1 MDSSYARGMKKF
13 QATWLLLPIIVFS
26 AAVWSSPVD
35 AAMRPTPQGV
45 SGVLRKLASNDGR
58 FEAAGN
64 SVWAINTGSSL
75 TPVDSSAVVDKVSGS
90 VLEFPTALGDE
101 VSVHSMSSAV
111 EVRQPVKSAGVTA
124 SRTVTVIP
132 LQWSGATWKSSDRTM
147 ANSIVSKLT
156 PWWRAMSAN
165 QESLTVRFASVLDV
179 SSVNG
184 VGQCDFYAMSDLAV
198 AYAKSKGL
206 YDSSNHLMMTFTGD
220 NEDCGFGGLGEVGG
234 KLTWTYT
241 AANYEGIWA
250 HELGHNMG
258 FPHANACNAGVALTY
273 LKPCEEVE
281 YGDVT
286 GTMGMGGPSGFYAP
300 TFLASIGWL
309 PEANRAVWS
318 GVSATY
324 TLNRP
329 DRSDLGVTAINIP
342 AADATLG
349 DNTYWLQ
356 YNPNA
361 LTYVTDP
368 NHPVQGGLVITF
380 EPSKEFAEHRITL
393 AGVLGSPT
401 STSYL
406 CDLTPPTSS
415 LTGIDYATDP
425 RLSPLHSWT
434 DPRNRFKITLASVDG
449 TTASVQIEPIV
460 NSAVT
465 APSTVTATPD
475 PSGATNLMISWDI
488 AADAFGA
495 NEPSTWNVD
504 FGEDATK
511 SCSAMVWDLS
521 CTISDV
527 SRTLTYTPGV
537 SGANGV
543 SRSTRVTSSAGSLG
557 NSPPVFTASFMNTPD
572 EIVAKIHVDSGG
584 SPVIGTPTLEIEGS
598 QSCTIAPE
606 GDSTCTFFGLQRK
619 TAHTL
624 IAKGSNAIGS
634 RETTFIARTLAG
646 TPENPTITGKFA
658 GSDLVATVIADA
670 ADQNNVDVFELY
682 CIAQKGSKS
691 VYGFGEGTSPNSKT
705 FRLPKMKGKAN
716 YCYGRVMSTGTVKIY
731 SSGYGL
737 LRIAANGK
745 ITSGKLTITPTI
757 TSTVAGVVNVKWKAT
772 DSLGSVQS
780 VTVNPSMGSCKK
792 TSATSCVIKGL
803 DSGSIVSVV
812 MSGRGTS
819 GSEIIRPNIVVK

>member
-1 MDSSYARGMKKF
+1 MKRF
-13 QATWLLLPIIVFS
+13 QGVWALLSLAVVS
-26 AAVWSSPVD
+26 VSVWSTPVD
-35 AAMRPTPQGV
+35 AAMRTTPGGAN
-45 SGVLRKLASNDGR
+45 GVLRKLASNDGR

-75 TPVDSSAVVDKVSGS
+75 TPVDASVVVDKVSGS
-90 VLEFPTALGDE
+90 VLEFPAALGEE
-101 VSVHSMSSAV
+101 VSARSMSSAV
-111 EVRQPVKSAGVTA
+111 EVRQPVKASGVLA
-124 SRTVTVIP
+124 SRSVTVIP
-132 LQWSGATWKSSDRTM
+132 LQWAGATWKSSDRTQ
-147 ANSIVSKLT
+147 ANTIVDKLT

-165 QESLTVRFASVLDV
+165 QESLNLRFTSVLDV

-184 VGQCDFYAMSDLAV
+184 PGQCDFYAMSDLAV
-198 AYAKSKGL
+198 AYAKSKGV
-206 YDSSNHLMMTFTGD
+206 YDTSNHLMMTFTGD
-220 NEDCGFGGLGEVGG
+220 NQDCSFGGLGEVGG

-241 AANYEGIWA
+241 AAGYEGIWA

-258 FPHANACNAGVALTY
+258 FPHANACNAGVTLTY
-273 LKPCEEVE
+273 LKSCEEVE

-286 GTMGMGGPSGFYAP
+286 STMGMGGPSGYYAP

-309 PEANRAVWS
+309 PETNRAVWA
-318 GVSATY
+318 GTSATY
-324 TLNRP
+324 SLNRP

-342 AADATLG
+342 ATDGTVG
-349 DNTYWLQ
+349 DNSYWVQ

-368 NHPVQGGLVITF
+368 NRPVQGGLVIMF
-380 EPSKEFAEHRITL
+380 EPSKEFAEHRISL
-393 AGVLGSPT
+393 GGILGSPT

-406 CDLTPPTSS
+406 CDLTPPTTT

-425 RLSPLHSWT
+425 RLLPLRSWT

-449 TTASVQIEPIV
+449 TVATVQIEPIA
-460 NSAVT
+460 NPAVT
-465 APSTVTATPD
+465 APSTTAAMPD
-475 PSGATNLMISWDI
+475 PSGATNLMVSWEI
-488 AADAFGA
+488 AADAFGL

-511 SCSAMVWDLS
+511 SCIALVWDLS
-521 CTISDV
+521 CTVSDI

-537 SGANGV
+537 SGGNGV
-543 SRSTRVTSSAGSLG
+543 SRSTRTTSSAGLLG
-557 NSPPVFTASFMNTPD
+557 NSPPVFTASFVNTAD

-584 SPVIGTPTLEIEGS
+584 SPVLGNPTVEIEGS

-624 IAKGSNAIGS
+624 IAKGTNAIGS
-634 RETTFIARTLAG
+634 RETKFTARTLAG
-646 TPENPTITGKFA
+646 TPENPTITGKFE
-658 GSDLVATVIADA
+658 GSELVATVFADA
-670 ADQNNVDVFELY
+670 ADQNNVDVFEMY

-691 VYGFGEGTSPNSKT
+691 VNGFGEGTSPNSKT

-745 ITSGKLTITPTI
+745 ITSGKLSIAPTI
-757 TSTVAGVVNVKWKAT
+757 SSNVAGIVNVKWKAT
-772 DSLGSVQS
+772 DSLGSVKS
-780 VTVNPSMGSCKK
+780 VSVNPSSGSCKK

-803 DSGSIVSVV
+803 TSGSIVTVV
-812 MSGRGTS
+812 LSGRGTS
-819 GSEIIRPNIVVK
+819 GSEIVKSNIVVK

>member
-1 MDSSYARGMKKF
+1 MKKF
-13 QATWLLLPIIVFS
+13 QAIWLLFPFIVLS
-26 AAVWSSPVD
+26 ATVWSAPVD
-35 AAMRPTPQGV
+35 AAMRTAPTGV

-58 FEAAGN
+58 YEAAGN

-75 TPVDSSAVVDKVSGS
+75 TPVDASVVVDKVSGS
-90 VLEFPTALGDE
+90 VLEFPAALGEE
-101 VSVHSMSSAV
+101 VSARSMSTAV
-111 EVRQPVKSAGVTA
+111 EVRQPVKATGVLA

-132 LQWSGATWKSSDRTM
+132 LQWAGATWKTSDRTT
-147 ANSIVSKLT
+147 ANTIVSKLS

-165 QESLTVRFASVLDV
+165 QESLTIRFTSVLDV

-184 VGQCDFYAMSDLAV
+184 SGQCDFYAMSDLAV

-206 YDSSNHLMMTFTGD
+206 YDTSNHLMMTFTGE
-220 NEDCGFGGLGEVGG
+220 NQDCSFGGIGEVGG

-241 AANYEGIWA
+241 AAGYEGIWA

-258 FPHANACNAGVALTY
+258 FPHANTCNAGVTLTY
-273 LKPCEEVE
+273 LKSCEEVE

-300 TFLASIGWL
+300 TFLASVGWL
-309 PEANRAVWS
+309 PESNRAVWT
-318 GVSATY
+318 GTFATY
-324 TLNRP
+324 SLNRP

-342 AADATLG
+342 ALNGTLG
-349 DNTYWLQ
+349 DNSFWVQ

-361 LTYVTDP
+361 LTYGTDP
-368 NHPVQGGLVITF
+368 NRPLHGGLVITF
-380 EPSKEFAEHRITL
+380 EPSKEFAEHRIS
-393 AGVLGSPT
+393 LGGILGAPT

-406 CDLTPPTSS
+406 CDLTPPTTT

-425 RLSPLHSWT
+425 RLLPLRSWT
-434 DPRNRFKITLASVDG
+434 DPRNRFEITLASVDG
-449 TTASVQIEPIV
+449 ITASVRIEPIS
-460 NSAVT
+460 NSEVT
-465 APSTVTATPD
+465 APSNVVATPD
-475 PSGATNLMISWDI
+475 PTGATNLNISWGI
-488 AADAFGA
+488 APDAYGL

-504 FGEDATK
+504 FGDDPTK
-511 SCSAMVWDLS
+511 SCVALVWDLS
-521 CTISDV
+521 CTISDI

-537 SGANGV
+537 SGTNGL
-543 SRSTRVTSSAGSLG
+543 SRSTRVSSSVGLLG
-557 NSPPVFTASFMNTPD
+557 NSPPVFTASFMNTAD

-624 IAKGSNAIGS
+624 IAKGINAIGS
-634 RETTFIARTLAG
+634 RETKFTSRTLAG

-658 GSDLVATVIADA
+658 GSDLVATVFADA
-670 ADQNNVDVFELY
+670 ADQNNVDIFEMY

-705 FRLPKMKGKAN
+705 FRLPKMKGKAS
-716 YCYGRVMSTGTVKIY
+716 YCYGRVMSTGTIKIY

-745 ITSGKLTITPTI
+745 ITSGRLVITPTV
-757 TSTVAGVVNVKWKAT
+757 SSNVAGVVNVKWKAT
-772 DSLGSVQS
+772 DSLGKVQS
-780 VTVNPSMGSCKK
+780 VTVNPSTGSCKK
-792 TSATSCVIKGL
+792 TTATSCVIKGL
-803 DSGSIVSVV
+803 NSGTIVSVV
-812 MSGRGTS
+812 LSGRGTS
-819 GSEIIRPNIVVK
+819 GSEIIRSNIVVK

>member
-1 MDSSYARGMKKF
+1 MKKF
-13 QATWLLLPIIVFS
+13 QAIWLLFPIIVLS
-26 AAVWSSPVD
+26 ATVWSAPAD
-35 AAMRPTPQGV
+35 AAMRTAPKGA

-75 TPVDSSAVVDKVSGS
+75 TPVDASVVVDKVSGS

-101 VSVHSMSSAV
+101 VSARSMSSAV
-111 EVRQPVKSAGVTA
+111 EVRQPVKATGVLA

-132 LQWSGATWKSSDRTM
+132 LQWAGATWKTSDRTT
-147 ANSIVSKLT
+147 ANTIVGKLT

-165 QESLTVRFASVLDV
+165 QESLTIRFTSVLDV

-184 VGQCDFYAMSDLAV
+184 PGQCDFYAMSDLAV

-206 YDSSNHLMMTFTGD
+206 YDTSNHLMMTFTGE
-220 NEDCGFGGLGEVGG
+220 NLDCSFGGIGEVGG

-241 AANYEGIWA
+241 AAGYEGIWA

-258 FPHANACNAGVALTY
+258 FPHANTCNAGVTLTY
-273 LKPCEEVE
+273 LKSCEEVE

-286 GTMGMGGPSGFYAP
+286 GTMGMGGPSGFYSP
-300 TFLASIGWL
+300 TFLASVGWL
-309 PEANRAVWS
+309 PDVNRAVWM
-318 GVSATY
+318 GTSATY
-324 TLNRP
+324 SLNRP

-342 AADATLG
+342 ALNGTLG
-349 DNTYWLQ
+349 DNSFWVQ

-361 LTYVTDP
+361 LTYGTDP
-368 NHPVQGGLVITF
+368 NRPLHGGLVITF
-380 EPSKEFAEHRITL
+380 EPSKEFAEHRIS
-393 AGVLGSPT
+393 LGGILGAPT

-406 CDLTPPTSS
+406 CDLTPPTTT

-425 RLSPLHSWT
+425 RLLPLRSWT
-434 DPRNRFKITLASVDG
+434 DPRNHFEITLASVDG
-449 TTASVQIEPIV
+449 ITASVRIEPIS
-460 NSAVT
+460 NSEVT
-465 APSTVTATPD
+465 APSNVVATPD
-475 PSGATNLMISWDI
+475 PTGATNLNISWGI
-488 AADAFGA
+488 APDAYGS

-504 FGEDATK
+504 FGDDPTK
-511 SCSAMVWDLS
+511 SCVALVWELS
-521 CTISDV
+521 CTISDI

-537 SGANGV
+537 SGTNGL
-543 SRSTRVTSSAGSLG
+543 SRSIRVSSSVGLLG
-557 NSPPVFTASFMNTPD
+557 NSPPVFTAAFTNTAD
-572 EIVAKIHVDSGG
+572 EIVAKIHVDTGG

-606 GDSTCTFFGLQRK
+606 GDSTCTFSGLQRK

-624 IAKGSNAIGS
+624 IAKGTNAVGS
-634 RETTFIARTLAG
+634 RETRFIARTLAG
-646 TPENPTITGKFA
+646 TPENPTIIGKFA
-658 GSDLVATVIADA
+658 GSDLVATVIADS
-670 ADQNNVDVFELY
+670 ADQNNVDIFEMY

-716 YCYGRVMSTGTVKIY
+716 YCYGRVMSTGTIKIY

-745 ITSGKLTITPTI
+745 ITSGKLVINPTI
-757 TSTVAGVVNVKWKAT
+757 SSNVAGVVNVKWKAT
-772 DSLGSVQS
+772 DSLGKVQS
-780 VTVNPSMGSCKK
+780 VTANPSIGSCTK
-792 TSATSCVIKGL
+792 TSASSCVIKGL
-803 DSGSIVSVV
+803 TSGSVITVV
-812 MSGRGTS
+812 LSGRGTS
-819 GSEIIRPNIVVK
+819 GSEIIRSNIVVK

>member
-1 MDSSYARGMKKF
+1 MKRF
-13 QATWLLLPIIVFS
+13 QA
-26 AAVWSSPVD
+26 VWALIPFVVLSVTVWGSPVD
-35 AAMRPTPQGV
+35 AAMGTTKPAV
-45 SGVLRKLASNDGR
+45 SGILRKLASNDGR

-64 SVWAINTGSSL
+64 SVWEINDGSRV
-75 TPVDSSAVVDKVSGS
+75 TPIAVSADVSNVSGS
-90 VLEFPTALGDE
+90 VLEFPNELGDE
-101 VSVHSMSSAV
+101 VTAKSLSRAV
-111 EVRQPVKSAGVTA
+111 DVRGPVKAAEVIA
-124 SRTVTVIP
+124 SRVVTVMP
-132 LQWSGATWKSSDRTM
+132 LQWAGATWKRNDRVV
-147 ANSIVSKLT
+147 ANKIVSKLV

-165 QESLTVRFASVLDV
+165 QESLTVRFAPVLDV

-198 AYAKSKGL
+198 ASAKKLGL
-206 YDSSNHLMMTFTGD
+206 YDTSNHFMMTFTGD

-241 AANYEGIWA
+241 SASYEGIWA

-258 FPHANACNAGVALTY
+258 FPHANVCNAGVTLTY
-273 LKPCEEVE
+273 LKACEEVE

-309 PEANRAVWS
+309 PSANRAEWN
-318 GVSATY
+318 GTAATY
-324 TLNRP
+324 TVNRP
-329 DRSDLGVTAINIP
+329 DRSDLGVTAISIP
-342 AADATLG
+342 ATDGTVG
-349 DNTYWLQ
+349 DNKFWVQ
-356 YNPNA
+356 YNPNV

-368 NHPVQGGLVITF
+368 NRPTNGGLVITY
-380 EPSKEFAEHRITL
+380 EPSKEFSEHRISL
-393 AGVLGSPT
+393 DGVLGAQS
-401 STSYL
+401 SSSYL
-406 CDLTPPTSS
+406 CDLTPPTAT
-415 LTGIDYATDP
+415 LNGIDYATDP
-425 RLSPLHSWT
+425 RLLPLHSWT
-434 DPRNRFKITLASVDG
+434 DPRNRFEITLADADG
-449 TTASVQIEPIV
+449 TSATVRVEPIA
-460 NSAVT
+460 NPAVV
-465 APSTVTATPD
+465 APSLVTATPD
-475 PSGATNLMISWDI
+475 ATGATNLTVSWQI
-488 AADAFGA
+488 AADAFGS
-495 NEPSTWNVD
+495 NEPSVWNVD

-511 SCSAMVWDLS
+511 SCSTMVWDTS
-521 CTISDV
+521 CIVSDI
-527 SRTLTYTPGV
+527 SRTLSYTPGV
-537 SGANGV
+537 AGTNGTQ
-543 SRSTRVTSSAGSLG
+543 RSTRVTSVVEKLG
-557 NSPPVFTASFMNTPD
+557 NSPPVFSGRFSSTAD
-572 EIVAKIHVDSGG
+572 EIVAIIHVDSGG
-584 SPVIGTPTLEIEGS
+584 SPVIGAPTLEIEGS

-634 RETTFIARTLAG
+634 RETKFTARTLAG

-745 ITSGKLTITPTI
+745 ITSGKITITPTI
-757 TSTVAGVVNVKWKAT
+757 SSNVAGEVNVKWKAT
-772 DSLGSVQS
+772 DSLGKVQS
-780 VTVNPSMGSCKK
+780 VTVNPSIGSCKK

>member
-1 MDSSYARGMKKF
+1 MKRF
-13 QATWLLLPIIVFS
+13 QATWLLFPIIAAS
-26 AAVWSSPVD
+26 AAVWSAPAD
-35 AAMRPTPQGV
+35 AAMRTDPK
-45 SGVLRKLASNDGR
+45 SMNGVLRKLASNDGR

-75 TPVDSSAVVDKVSGS
+75 TPVDESVVVNKVSGS
-90 VLEFPTALGDE
+90 VLEFPAALGEE
-101 VSVHSMSSAV
+101 VSASSMSSAV
-111 EVRQPVKSAGVTA
+111 EVRQPVKTAGILA

-132 LQWSGATWKSSDRTM
+132 LQWPGATWKTSDRTM
-147 ANSIVSKLT
+147 ANAIVSKLT

-165 QESLTVRFASVLDV
+165 QEALNVRFAAVLDV

-184 VGQCDFYAMSDLAV
+184 VGQCDFYAMSDKAV
-198 AYAKSKGL
+198 AFAKENGL
-206 YDSSNHLMMTFTGD
+206 YDTSNHLMMTFSGD
-220 NEDCGFGGLGEVGG
+220 NQDCSFGGLGEVGG

-241 AANYEGIWA
+241 SPNYEGIWA

-286 GTMGMGGPSGFYAP
+286 GTMGMAGPSGFYSP

-318 GVSATY
+318 GTSATY
-324 TLNRP
+324 SLNRP
-329 DRSDLGVTAINIP
+329 DRTDLGVTAINIP
-342 AADATLG
+342 GLDGTLG
-349 DNTYWLQ
+349 DNSYWVQ

-368 NHPVQGGLVITF
+368 NRPAQGGLVITF
-380 EPSKEFAEHRITL
+380 EPSKEFAEHRIS
-393 AGVLGSPT
+393 LGGILGAPT

-406 CDLTPPTSS
+406 CDLTPPTAA
-415 LTGIDYATDP
+415 LNEIDYASDP
-425 RLSPLHSWT
+425 RLLPLRSWT

-449 TTASVQIEPIV
+449 TVATVQIEPIT

-465 APSTVTATPD
+465 APTTVLATPD
-475 PSGATNLMISWDI
+475 PSGATSLLVSWQI
-488 AADAFGA
+488 AADALGV

-504 FGEDATK
+504 LGEDATK
-511 SCSAMVWDLS
+511 SCVALVWELS
-521 CTISDV
+521 CTISDI
-527 SRTLTYTPGV
+527 SRTQAYTPGV
-537 SGANGV
+537 SGANGL
-543 SRSTRVTSSAGSLG
+543 SRSTRSTSTAELLG
-557 NSPPVFTASFMNTPD
+557 NSAPVFSASFTNTSD
-572 EIVAKIHVDSGG
+572 EIVAKFHVDSGG
-584 SPVIGTPTLEIEGS
+584 SPLIGNPTAEIEGS

-624 IAKGSNAIGS
+624 IVKGTNAIGT
-634 RETTFIARTLAG
+634 RETRFIARTLAG
-646 TPENPTITGKFA
+646 TPENPTVRGKFA
-658 GSDLVATVIADA
+658 GTDLVATVVANA

-682 CIAQKGSKS
+682 CIAEKGAKS

-745 ITSGKLTITPTI
+745 ITSGKLAITPSI
-757 TSTVAGVVNVKWKAT
+757 SSNVVGVVNVKWKAT

-780 VTVNPSMGSCKK
+780 VTVNPSTGSCKK

-803 DSGSIVSVV
+803 TSGSVVSVV
-812 MSGRGTS
+812 LSGRGTS
-819 GSEIIRPNIVVK
+819 GSETVRSNIVVK

>member
-1 MDSSYARGMKKF
+1 MKRF
-13 QATWLLLPIIVFS
+13 QAIWLLFPIVVLS
-26 AAVWSSPVD
+26 ATVWSAPVD
-35 AAMRPTPQGV
+35 AAMRTTPTGV

-75 TPVDSSAVVDKVSGS
+75 TPVDASVVVDKVSGS
-90 VLEFPTALGDE
+90 VLEFPTALGEE
-101 VSVHSMSSAV
+101 VSARSMSTAV
-111 EVRQPVKSAGVTA
+111 EVRQPVKASGVLA

-132 LQWSGATWKSSDRTM
+132 LQWAGATWKTSDRTT
-147 ANSIVSKLT
+147 ANTIVSKLT

-165 QESLTVRFASVLDV
+165 QESLTIRFTSVLDV

-184 VGQCDFYAMSDLAV
+184 SGQCDFYAMSDLAV

-206 YDSSNHLMMTFTGD
+206 YDTSNHLMMTFTGE
-220 NEDCGFGGLGEVGG
+220 NQDCSFGGIGEVGG

-241 AANYEGIWA
+241 AAGYEGIWA

-258 FPHANACNAGVALTY
+258 FPHANTCNAGVTLTY
-273 LKPCEEVE
+273 LKSCEEVE

-300 TFLASIGWL
+300 TFLASVGWL
-309 PEANRAVWS
+309 PESNRAVWT
-318 GVSATY
+318 GTSATY
-324 TLNRP
+324 SLNRP

-342 AADATLG
+342 ALNGTLG
-349 DNTYWLQ
+349 DNSFWVQ

-361 LTYVTDP
+361 LTYGTDP
-368 NHPVQGGLVITF
+368 NRPLHGGLVITF
-380 EPSKEFAEHRITL
+380 EPSKEFAEHRIS
-393 AGVLGSPT
+393 LGGILGAPT

-406 CDLTPPTSS
+406 CDLTPPTTT

-425 RLSPLHSWT
+425 RLLPLRSWT
-434 DPRNRFKITLASVDG
+434 DPRNRFEITLASVDG
-449 TTASVQIEPIV
+449 ITASVRIEPIS
-460 NSAVT
+460 NSEVT
-465 APSTVTATPD
+465 APSNVVATPD
-475 PSGATNLMISWDI
+475 PTGATNLNISWGI
-488 AADAFGA
+488 APDAYGS

-504 FGEDATK
+504 FGDDPTK
-511 SCSAMVWDLS
+511 SCIALVWDLS
-521 CTISDV
+521 CTISDI

-537 SGANGV
+537 SGTNGL
-543 SRSTRVTSSAGSLG
+543 SRSTRVSSSVGLLG
-557 NSPPVFTASFMNTPD
+557 ISPPVFTAAFTNTAD
-572 EIVAKIHVDSGG
+572 EIVAKIHVDTGG

-606 GDSTCTFFGLQRK
+606 GDSTCTFSGLQRK

-624 IAKGSNAIGS
+624 IAKGTNAVGS
-634 RETTFIARTLAG
+634 RETRFTARTLAG
-646 TPENPTITGKFA
+646 TPENPTIIGKFA

-670 ADQNNVDVFELY
+670 ADQNNVDIFEMY

-716 YCYGRVMSTGTVKIY
+716 YCYGRVMSTGTIKIY

-745 ITSGKLTITPTI
+745 ITSGKLVINPTI
-757 TSTVAGVVNVKWKAT
+757 SSNVAGVVNVKWKAT
-772 DSLGSVQS
+772 DSLGKVQS
-780 VTVNPSMGSCKK
+780 VTVNPSIGSCTK
-792 TSATSCVIKGL
+792 TSASSCVIKGL
-803 DSGSIVSVV
+803 TSGSVITVV
-812 MSGRGTS
+812 LSGRGTS
-819 GSEIIRPNIVVK
+819 GSEIIRSNIVVK

>member
-1 MDSSYARGMKKF
+1 MKRF
-13 QATWLLLPIIVFS
+13 QAVWLLFPIVVLS
-26 AAVWSSPVD
+26 ATVWSAPAD
-35 AAMRPTPQGV
+35 AAMRTAPKGA

-75 TPVDSSAVVDKVSGS
+75 TPIDASVVVDKVSGA

-101 VSVHSMSSAV
+101 VSARSMSSAV
-111 EVRQPVKSAGVTA
+111 EVRQPVKTTGVTA
-124 SRTVTVIP
+124 SRSVTVIP
-132 LQWSGATWKSSDRTM
+132 LQWAGATWKSSDRTT
-147 ANSIVSKLT
+147 ANTIVSKLT

-165 QESLTVRFASVLDV
+165 QESLTIRFASVLDV
-179 SSVNG
+179 STVNG
-184 VGQCDFYAMSDLAV
+184 PGQCDFYAMSDLAV
-198 AYAKSKGL
+198 AYAKDKGL
-206 YDSSNHLMMTFTGD
+206 YDTSNHLMMTFTGE
-220 NEDCGFGGLGEVGG
+220 NQDCNFGGIGEVGG

-241 AANYEGIWA
+241 APGYEGIWA
-250 HELGHNMG
+250 HELGHNLG
-258 FPHANACNAGVALTY
+258 LPHANSCNAGVTLTY
-273 LKPCEEVE
+273 LKSCEEVE

-286 GTMGMGGPSGFYAP
+286 GTMGMGGPSGFYSP
-300 TFLASIGWL
+300 TFLASVGWL
-309 PEANRAVWS
+309 PDVNRAVWM
-318 GVSATY
+318 GTSATY
-324 TLNRP
+324 SLNRP

-342 AADATLG
+342 ALDGTLG
-349 DNTYWLQ
+349 DNSFWVQ

-368 NHPVQGGLVITF
+368 NRAEHGGLVITF
-380 EPSKEFAEHRITL
+380 EPSKEFAEHRISL
-393 AGVLGSPT
+393 GGILGSPS

-406 CDLTPPTSS
+406 CDVTPPTTA

-425 RLSPLHSWT
+425 RLLPLRSWT

-449 TTASVQIEPIV
+449 ISASVQIEPIA

-465 APSTVTATPD
+465 APANVIAIPD
-475 PSGATNLMISWDI
+475 PTGATNLSVSWEI
-488 AADAFGA
+488 AADAIGS

-511 SCSAMVWDLS
+511 SCIALVWELS
-521 CTISDV
+521 CMVSGI

-537 SGANGV
+537 SGVNGI
-543 SRSTRVTSSAGSLG
+543 SRSTRTTSSGGSLG
-557 NSPPVFTASFMNTPD
+557 NSPPVFTATFTNTAD

-584 SPVIGTPTLEIEGS
+584 SPVIGNPTVEIEGS

-606 GDSTCTFFGLQRK
+606 GDSTCSFYGLQKK

-624 IAKGSNAIGS
+624 IAKGANAIGT
-634 RETTFIARTLAG
+634 RETRFTARTLAG
-646 TPENPTITGKFA
+646 TPENPTITGKFV
-658 GSDLVATVIADA
+658 GSDLVATVTADP
-670 ADQNNVDVFELY
+670 ADQNNVDVFEMY

-691 VYGFGEGTSPNSKT
+691 VFGFGEGTSPNSKT

-745 ITSGKLTITPTI
+745 ITSGKLVITPTI
-757 TSTVAGVVNVKWKAT
+757 SSMVAGIVNVKWKAS
-772 DSLGSVQS
+772 DSLGKVQS
-780 VTVNPSMGSCKK
+780 VSVNPSTGTCKK
-792 TSATSCVIKGL
+792 VTATSCVIKGL
-803 DSGSIVSVV
+803 TSGSVITVV
-812 MSGRGTS
+812 LSGRGTS
-819 GSEIIRPNIVVK
+819 GSKVVRSNIVVK

>member
-1 MDSSYARGMKKF
+1 MKRF
-13 QATWLLLPIIVFS
+13 QAIWLLFPIVVLS
-26 AAVWSSPVD
+26 ATVWSAPVD
-35 AAMRPTPQGV
+35 AAMRTTPTGV

-75 TPVDSSAVVDKVSGS
+75 TPVDASVVVDKVSGS
-90 VLEFPTALGDE
+90 VLEFPTALGEE
-101 VSVHSMSSAV
+101 VSARSMSTAV
-111 EVRQPVKSAGVTA
+111 EVRQPVKATGVLA

-132 LQWSGATWKSSDRTM
+132 LQWAGATWKTSDRTT
-147 ANSIVSKLT
+147 ANTIVSKLT

-165 QESLTVRFASVLDV
+165 QESLTIRFTSVLDV

-184 VGQCDFYAMSDLAV
+184 SGQCDFYAMSDLAV

-206 YDSSNHLMMTFTGD
+206 YDTSNHLMMTFTGE
-220 NEDCGFGGLGEVGG
+220 NQDCSFGGIGEVGG

-241 AANYEGIWA
+241 AAGYEGIWA

-258 FPHANACNAGVALTY
+258 FPHANTCNAGVTLTY
-273 LKPCEEVE
+273 LKSCEEVE

-300 TFLASIGWL
+300 TFLASVGWL
-309 PEANRAVWS
+309 PESNRAVWT
-318 GVSATY
+318 GTSATY
-324 TLNRP
+324 SLNRP

-342 AADATLG
+342 ALNGTLG
-349 DNTYWLQ
+349 DNSFWVQ

-361 LTYVTDP
+361 LTYGTDP
-368 NHPVQGGLVITF
+368 NRPLHGGLVITF
-380 EPSKEFAEHRITL
+380 EPSKEFAEHRIS
-393 AGVLGSPT
+393 LGGILGAPT

-406 CDLTPPTSS
+406 CDLTPPTTT

-425 RLSPLHSWT
+425 RLLPLRSWT
-434 DPRNRFKITLASVDG
+434 DPRNRFEITLASVDG
-449 TTASVQIEPIV
+449 ITASVRIEPIS
-460 NSAVT
+460 NSEVT
-465 APSTVTATPD
+465 APSNVVATPD
-475 PSGATNLMISWDI
+475 PTGATNLNISWGI
-488 AADAFGA
+488 APDAYGS

-504 FGEDATK
+504 FGDDPTK
-511 SCSAMVWDLS
+511 SCIALVWDLS
-521 CTISDV
+521 CTISDI

-537 SGANGV
+537 SGTNGL
-543 SRSTRVTSSAGSLG
+543 SRSTRVSSSVGLLG
-557 NSPPVFTASFMNTPD
+557 ISPPVFTAAFTNTAD
-572 EIVAKIHVDSGG
+572 EIVAKIHVDTGG

-606 GDSTCTFFGLQRK
+606 GDSTCTFSGLQRK

-624 IAKGSNAIGS
+624 IAKGTNAVGS
-634 RETTFIARTLAG
+634 RETKFTARTLAG
-646 TPENPTITGKFA
+646 TPENPTIIGKFA

-670 ADQNNVDVFELY
+670 ADQNNVDIFEMY

-716 YCYGRVMSTGTVKIY
+716 YCYGRVMSTGTIKIY

-745 ITSGKLTITPTI
+745 ITSGKLVINPTI
-757 TSTVAGVVNVKWKAT
+757 SSNVAGVVNVKWKAT
-772 DSLGSVQS
+772 DSLGKVQS
-780 VTVNPSMGSCKK
+780 VTVNPSIGSCTK
-792 TSATSCVIKGL
+792 TSASSCVIKGL
-803 DSGSIVSVV
+803 TSGSVITVV
-812 MSGRGTS
+812 LSGRGTS
-819 GSEIIRPNIVVK
+819 GSEIIRSNIVVK

>member
-1 MDSSYARGMKKF
+1 MVLS
-13 QATWLLLPIIVFS
+13 AT
-26 AAVWSSPVD
+26 VWSAPVD
-35 AAMRPTPQGV
+35 AAMRTTPTGV

-75 TPVDSSAVVDKVSGS
+75 RPVDASVVVDKVSGS
-90 VLEFPTALGDE
+90 VLEFPTALGEE
-101 VSVHSMSSAV
+101 VSARSMSTAV
-111 EVRQPVKSAGVTA
+111 EVRQPVKASGVLA

-132 LQWSGATWKSSDRTM
+132 LQWAGATWKTSDRTT
-147 ANSIVSKLT
+147 ANTIVSKLT

-165 QESLTVRFASVLDV
+165 QESLTIRFTSVLDV

-184 VGQCDFYAMSDLAV
+184 SGQCDFYAMSDLAV

-206 YDSSNHLMMTFTGD
+206 YDTSNHLMMTFTGE
-220 NEDCGFGGLGEVGG
+220 NQDCSFGGIGEVGG

-241 AANYEGIWA
+241 AAGYEGIWA

-258 FPHANACNAGVALTY
+258 FPHANTCNAGVTLTY
-273 LKPCEEVE
+273 LKSCEEVE

-300 TFLASIGWL
+300 TFLASVGWL
-309 PEANRAVWS
+309 PESNRAVWT
-318 GVSATY
+318 GTSATY
-324 TLNRP
+324 SLNRP

-342 AADATLG
+342 ALNGTLG
-349 DNTYWLQ
+349 DNSFWVQ

-361 LTYVTDP
+361 LTYGTDP
-368 NHPVQGGLVITF
+368 NRPLHGGLVITF
-380 EPSKEFAEHRITL
+380 EPSKEFAEHRIS
-393 AGVLGSPT
+393 LGGILGAPT

-406 CDLTPPTSS
+406 CDLTPPTTT

-425 RLSPLHSWT
+425 RLLPLRSWT
-434 DPRNRFKITLASVDG
+434 DPRNRFEITLASVDG
-449 TTASVQIEPIV
+449 ITASVRIEPIS
-460 NSAVT
+460 NSEVT
-465 APSTVTATPD
+465 APSNVVATPD
-475 PSGATNLMISWDI
+475 PTGATNLNISWGI
-488 AADAFGA
+488 APDAYGS

-504 FGEDATK
+504 FGDDPTK
-511 SCSAMVWDLS
+511 SCIALVWDLS
-521 CTISDV
+521 CTISDI

-537 SGANGV
+537 SGTNGL
-543 SRSTRVTSSAGSLG
+543 SRSTRVSSSVGLLG
-557 NSPPVFTASFMNTPD
+557 ISPPVFTAAFTNTAD
-572 EIVAKIHVDSGG
+572 EIVAKIHVDTGG

-606 GDSTCTFFGLQRK
+606 GDSTCTFSGLQRK

-624 IAKGSNAIGS
+624 IAKGTNAVGS
-634 RETTFIARTLAG
+634 RETRFTARTLAG
-646 TPENPTITGKFA
+646 TPENPTIIGKFA

-670 ADQNNVDVFELY
+670 ADQNNVDIFEMY

-716 YCYGRVMSTGTVKIY
+716 YCYGRVMSTGTIKIY

-745 ITSGKLTITPTI
+745 ITSGKLVINPTI
-757 TSTVAGVVNVKWKAT
+757 SSNVAGVVNVKWKAT
-772 DSLGSVQS
+772 DSLGKVQS
-780 VTVNPSMGSCKK
+780 VTVNPSIGSCTK
-792 TSATSCVIKGL
+792 TSASSCVIKGL
-803 DSGSIVSVV
+803 TSGSVITVV
-812 MSGRGTS
+812 LSGRGTS
-819 GSEIIRPNIVVK
+819 GSEIIRSNIVVK

>member
-1 MDSSYARGMKKF
+1 MKRF
-13 QATWLLLPIIVFS
+13 QATWLLFPIIMAS
-26 AAVWSSPVD
+26 ATVWTAPAD
-35 AAMRPTPQGV
+35 AAMRTVPKGAN
-45 SGVLRKLASNDGR
+45 GVLRKLASNDGR

-64 SVWAINTGSSL
+64 SVWAINNGSSL
-75 TPVDSSAVVDKVSGS
+75 TPVDASVVVDRVSGS
-90 VLEFPTALGDE
+90 VLEFPAALGDE
-101 VSVHSMSSAV
+101 VSASSMSTSV
-111 EVRQPVKSAGVTA
+111 EVRQPVKTTGVTA

-132 LQWSGATWKSSDRTM
+132 LQWPGATWKTSDRTM

-165 QESLTVRFASVLDV
+165 QEALNIRFAAVLDV

-184 VGQCDFYAMSDLAV
+184 IGQCDFYAMSDLAV
-198 AYAKSKGL
+198 AFAKEKGL
-206 YDSSNHLMMTFTGD
+206 YDTSNHLMMTFTGE

-241 AANYEGIWA
+241 APGYEGIWA

-258 FPHANACNAGVALTY
+258 LPHANACNAGVTLTY

-286 GTMGMGGPSGFYAP
+286 GTMGMAGPSGFYAP
-300 TFLASIGWL
+300 TFLASVGWL
-309 PEANRAVWS
+309 PEANRAVWART
-318 GVSATY
+318 SATY
-324 TLNRP
+324 SLNRP

-342 AADATLG
+342 GLDGTVG
-349 DNTYWLQ
+349 DNSYWVQ

-368 NHPVQGGLVITF
+368 NRPVQGGLVITF
-380 EPSKEFAEHRITL
+380 EPSKEFAEHRISL
-393 AGVLGSPT
+393 GGVLGAPT

-406 CDLTPPTSS
+406 CDLTPPTTT
-415 LTGIDYATDP
+415 LNEVDYATDP
-425 RLSPLHSWT
+425 RLLPLRSWT
-434 DPRNRFKITLASVDG
+434 DPRNQFKITLASVDG
-449 TTASVQIEPIV
+449 TVATVQIEPIA

-465 APSTVTATPD
+465 APATVSATPD
-475 PSGATNLMISWDI
+475 PSGATSLLVSWQI
-488 AADAFGA
+488 AADAYGA
-495 NEPSTWNVD
+495 NEPTTWNVD

-511 SCSAMVWDLS
+511 SCIALVWELS
-521 CTISDV
+521 CTVSDI

-537 SGANGV
+537 SGTNGL
-543 SRSTRVTSSAGSLG
+543 SRSTRVTSTAELLG
-557 NSPPVFTASFMNTPD
+557 NSPPVFTASFTNTSD

-584 SPVIGTPTLEIEGS
+584 SPLIGNPTVEIEGS
-598 QSCTIAPE
+598 QSCTIEPE

-624 IAKGSNAIGS
+624 IAKGTNAIGT
-634 RETTFIARTLAG
+634 RETRFTARTLAG
-646 TPENPTITGKFA
+646 TPENPTISGKFV
-658 GSDLVATVIADA
+658 GSELVATVFADA
-670 ADQNNVDVFELY
+670 ADQNNVDVFEMY
-682 CIAQKGSKS
+682 CIAQKGAKS

-745 ITSGKLTITPTI
+745 ITSGKLVITPTI
-757 TSTVAGVVNVKWKAT
+757 SSTVAGIVNVKWKAT
-772 DSLGSVQS
+772 DSLGKVQS
-780 VTVNPSMGSCKK
+780 VTANSSTGSCKK
-792 TSATSCVIKGL
+792 TTATSCVIKGL
-803 DSGSIVSVV
+803 TSGSVVSIVL
-812 MSGRGTS
+812 SGRGTS
-819 GSEIIRPNIVVK
+819 GSEIVRSNIVVK

>member
-1 MDSSYARGMKKF
+1 MKRF
-13 QATWLLLPIIVFS
+13 QAAWLLLPIIVFS

-35 AAMRPTPQGV
+35 AAMRTTPKGV
-45 SGVLRKLASNDGR
+45 NGILRKLASNDGR

-90 VLEFPTALGDE
+90 VLEFPTALGEE
-101 VSVHSMSSAV
+101 VSARSMSSAV
-111 EVRQPVKSAGVTA
+111 EVRQPVKATEIIA
-124 SRTVTVIP
+124 SRSVTVIP
-132 LQWSGATWKSSDRTM
+132 LQWAGATWKSSDRTT
-147 ANSIVSKLT
+147 ADSIVSKLT

-165 QESLTVRFASVLDV
+165 QESLNLRFTSVLDV

-184 VGQCDFYAMSDLAV
+184 PGQCDFYAMSDLAV

-206 YDSSNHLMMTFTGD
+206 YDTSNHLMMTFTGD

-241 AANYEGIWA
+241 SVGYEGTWA

-273 LKPCEEVE
+273 LKSCEEVE

-309 PEANRAVWS
+309 PSVNREVWV
-318 GVSATY
+318 GTSATY

-342 AADATLG
+342 ATDGTVG
-349 DNTYWLQ
+349 DNSYWVQ

-361 LTYVTDP
+361 LTFVTDP
-368 NHPVQGGLVITF
+368 NRAVQGGLVITF
-380 EPSKEFAEHRITL
+380 EPSKEFAENRISL
-393 AGVLGSPT
+393 GGILGSPT

-406 CDLTPPTSS
+406 CDLTAPTTT
-415 LTGIDYATDP
+415 LNGIDYATDP
-425 RLSPLHSWT
+425 RLLPLRSWT

-449 TTASVQIEPIV
+449 TVASVQIEPIANPV
-460 NSAVT
+460 VT

-475 PSGATNLMISWDI
+475 PSGAASLSVSWEI
-488 AADAFGA
+488 AADAIGS

-511 SCSAMVWDLS
+511 SCIALVWHLS
-521 CTISDV
+521 CSVSDI
-527 SRTLTYTPGV
+527 SRTVTYTPGV

-543 SRSTRVTSSAGSLG
+543 SRSTRITTSAGLLG
-557 NSPPVFTASFMNTPD
+557 NSPPVFTASFVSTAD

-584 SPVIGTPTLEIEGS
+584 SPVLGAPTLEIEGS

-619 TAHTL
+619 TTHTL
-624 IAKGSNAIGS
+624 IVKGANAIGS
-634 RETTFIARTLAG
+634 RETKFTVRTLAG
-646 TPENPTITGKFA
+646 TPENPTIRGKFV
-658 GSDLVATVIADA
+658 GSELVATVIADA
-670 ADQNNVDVFELY
+670 ADQNNVDLFEIN

-705 FRLPKMKGKAN
+705 FRLLKMKGKAN
-716 YCYGRVMSTGTVKIY
+716 YCYGRVMSTGPKKID
-731 SSGYGL
+731 SSGYVL

-745 ITSGKLTITPTI
+745 IRSGKLSIVPTI
-757 TSTVAGVVNVKWKAT
+757 SSNVAGHVNVKWKAT
-772 DSLGSVQS
+772 DSLGSVES
-780 VTVNPSMGSCKK
+780 VSVKPSRGSCKK

-803 DSGSIVSVV
+803 TSGSIVKVV
-812 MSGRGTS
+812 LSGRGTS
-819 GSEIIRPNIVVK
+819 GSAVIRSNIVVK

>member
-1 MDSSYARGMKKF
+1 MDSSYARGMKRF
-13 QATWLLLPIIVFS
+13 QATWLLVPIFVLS
-26 AAVWSSPVD
+26 ATVWSAPVD
-35 AAMRPTPQGV
+35 AAMRTTPKGA

-75 TPVDSSAVVDKVSGS
+75 TPVDASAVVDKVSGS
-90 VLEFPTALGDE
+90 VLEFPGALGDE
-101 VSVHSMSSAV
+101 VSARSMSTAV
-111 EVRQPVKSAGVTA
+111 EVRQPVKASGVLA

-132 LQWSGATWKSSDRTM
+132 LQWANAKWKPSDRTT
-147 ANSIVSKLT
+147 ANTIVGKLT
-156 PWWRAMSAN
+156 PWWHAMSAN
-165 QESLTVRFASVLDV
+165 QEALTIRFTSVLDV

-184 VGQCDFYAMSDLAV
+184 PGQCDFYAMSDLAV
-198 AYAKSKGL
+198 AYAKDKGL
-206 YDSSNHLMMTFTGD
+206 YDSSNHLMMTFTGE
-220 NEDCGFGGLGEVGG
+220 NQDCSFGGIGEVGG

-241 AANYEGIWA
+241 APGYEGIWA

-258 FPHANACNAGVALTY
+258 FPHANACNAGVTLTY
-273 LKPCEEVE
+273 LKSCEEVE

-309 PEANRAVWS
+309 PDVNRAVWA
-318 GVSATY
+318 GTSATY

-342 AADATLG
+342 ATDGTLG
-349 DNTYWLQ
+349 DNSFWVQ

-361 LTYVTDP
+361 LTYGTDP
-368 NHPVQGGLVITF
+368 NRPLHGGLVITF
-380 EPSKEFAEHRITL
+380 EPSKEFAEHRISL
-393 AGVLGSPT
+393 GGILGSPT

-406 CDLTPPTSS
+406 CDLTPPTTT

-425 RLSPLHSWT
+425 RLLPLRSWT
-434 DPRNRFKITLASVDG
+434 DPRNRFEITLASVDG
-449 TTASVQIEPIV
+449 ITATVRVEPIA
-460 NSAVT
+460 NSEVT
-465 APSTVTATPD
+465 APLNVVATPD
-475 PSGATNLMISWDI
+475 PSGATNLNITWGI
-488 AADAFGA
+488 APDAYGS

-504 FGEDATK
+504 FGADATQ
-511 SCSAMVWDLS
+511 SCIALVWELS
-521 CTISDV
+521 CTISDI

-537 SGANGV
+537 SGTNGL
-543 SRSTRVTSSAGSLG
+543 SRSTRASSSVGLLG
-557 NSPPVFTASFMNTPD
+557 NSPPVFTASFMNTAD
-572 EIVAKIHVDSGG
+572 EIVAKIHVDTGG

-624 IAKGSNAIGS
+624 IAKGTNAIGS
-634 RETTFIARTLAG
+634 RETKFTSRTLAG

-658 GSDLVATVIADA
+658 GSDLVATVFADA
-670 ADQNNVDVFELY
+670 ADQNNVDVFEMY

-705 FRLPKMKGKAN
+705 FRLPKMKGKAS
-716 YCYGRVMSTGTVKIY
+716 YCYGRVMSTGTIKIY

-745 ITSGKLTITPTI
+745 ITSGKLVITPTI
-757 TSTVAGVVNVKWKAT
+757 SSNVAGVVNVKWKAT
-772 DSLGSVQS
+772 DSLGKVQS
-780 VTVNPSMGSCKK
+780 VTVNPSTGSCKK
-792 TSATSCVIKGL
+792 TTATSCVIKGL
-803 DSGSIVSVV
+803 DSGTIVSVV
-812 MSGRGTS
+812 LSGRGTS
-819 GSEIIRPNIVVK
+819 GSEVIRSTIVVK

>member
-1 MDSSYARGMKKF
+1 MWGTPA
-13 QATWLLLPIIVFS
+13 
-26 AAVWSSPVD
+26 D
-35 AAMRPTPQGV
+35 AAMRNSSQGV

-75 TPVDSSAVVDKVSGS
+75 TPVDASVAVDQVSGS

-101 VSVHSMSSAV
+101 VSAHSMSSAV
-111 EVRQPVKSAGVTA
+111 EVRHPVEAAEVTA

-132 LQWSGATWKSSDRTM
+132 LQWSGATWKSSDRTV
-147 ANSIVSKLT
+147 ANTIVSKLT
-156 PWWRAMSAN
+156 PWWHAMSAN
-165 QESLTVRFASVLDV
+165 QESLNIRFTSVLDV

-184 VGQCDFYAMSDLAV
+184 PGQCDFYAMSDLAI

-206 YDSSNHLMMTFTGD
+206 YDSSNHLMMTFTGE
-220 NEDCGFGGLGEVGG
+220 NEDCAFGGLGEVGG

-241 AANYEGIWA
+241 ADGYEGIWA

-258 FPHANACNAGVALTY
+258 FPHANTCNAGVTLTY
-273 LKPCEEVE
+273 LKSCEEVE

-286 GTMGMGGPSGFYAP
+286 GTMGMGGPSGYYAP

-309 PEANRAVWS
+309 PMANRAVWA
-318 GVSATY
+318 GTSATY
-324 TLNRP
+324 VLNRP

-342 AADATLG
+342 ATDGTVG
-349 DNTYWLQ
+349 DNSFWIQ

-368 NHPVQGGLVITF
+368 GRPAQGGLVITF
-380 EPSKEFAEHRITL
+380 EPSKEFAEHRISL
-393 AGVLGSPT
+393 GGVLGAPT
-401 STSYL
+401 SSSYL
-406 CDLTPPTSS
+406 CDVTPPTAA
-415 LTGIDYATDP
+415 LNGIDYATDP
-425 RLSPLHSWT
+425 RLLPLRSWT
-434 DPRNRFKITLASVDG
+434 DPRNRFKVTLASVDG
-449 TTASVQIEPIV
+449 ISATVQVEPIA

-465 APSTVTATPD
+465 APSAVAATPD
-475 PSGATNLMISWDI
+475 PSGATNLLVSWGI
-488 AADAFGA
+488 APDAFGA
-495 NEPSTWNVD
+495 NEPSSWNVD
-504 FGEDATK
+504 FGEDPTK
-511 SCSAMVWDLS
+511 SCVAMVWELS
-521 CTISDV
+521 CTVSAI
-527 SRTLTYTPGV
+527 SRTITYTPGV

-543 SRSTRVTSSAGSLG
+543 SRSTRVTSAVEMLG
-557 NSPPVFTASFMNTPD
+557 NSPPVFTASFENTAD
-572 EIVAKIHVDSGG
+572 EITAKIHVDSGG

-624 IAKGSNAIGS
+624 IAKGTNAVGS
-634 RETTFIARTLAG
+634 RETKFTARTLAG
-646 TPENPTITGKFA
+646 TPENPTITGKFE
-658 GSDLVATVIADA
+658 GSDLVATVVANI
-670 ADQNNVDVFELY
+670 ADQNNVDVFEMY

-737 LRIAANGK
+737 LRIAGNGK
-745 ITSGKLTITPTI
+745 ITSGKLAITPTI
-757 TSTVAGVVNVKWKAT
+757 SSNAAGVINVKWKAT
-772 DSLGSVQS
+772 DSLGSVKS
-780 VTVNPSMGSCKK
+780 VSVNSSAGSCKK

-803 DSGSIVSVV
+803 DSGLTVTVIL
-812 MSGRGTS
+812 SGRGTS
-819 GSEIIRPNIVVK
+819 GSEIVKSNVIVK